1 LNKLKIYLILLL
13 CSSASFLCYSQQ
25 RDSALNTARS
35 SDSSISEI
43 QDLPSKYYSKVD
55 KKLSLV
61 NDQLTKKSIKY
72 LAKFQ
77 RQEQKLQR
85 RLQQLHPELAV
96 TDATQ
101 KYQELSQKIKS
112 KTASLNKIDGGTYN
126 SYLDSL
132 GTTLSFLKQVNDFSD
147 KVKSPLSSFDNLQN
161 KLQQSEQ
168 IKEFIAERRA
178 QIKELLSKYTHL
190 PGSLKNEYDKL
201 NKTAYY
207 YSAQVQEYKNTL
219 KDPKKI
225 EEQALRILNKLPAF
239 QKFMNQNSQLS
250 SLFRIPANYGSAQ
263 NLTGLQTRS
272 SVQSLIQQ
280 RIAAGGVNA
289 QSQIQQNLAQAQ
301 GELNKIKDRLNQL
314 PGGGSGDPELPNFK
328 PNSQKT
334 KKLFDRLEFGFNV
347 QFAISNPLLPST
359 ANLALTLGYKLDDKK
374 SCGVGAGYILG
385 MGTIKHISF
394 TSQGLS
400 LRSYFDWKIKKQF
413 YASGG
418 YEANYNSAFKNIE
431 QLKNYNAWQR
441 SCLAGISKKYKI
453 GKKNGEMK
461 ILYDFFAQ
469 RHLPVSSPVLF
480 RTGYSF

>member
-1 LNKLKIYLILLL
+1 VSN
-13 CSSASFLCYSQQ
+13 LCYSQQ
-25 RDSALNTARS
+25 KDSALNTIHS
-35 SDSSISEI
+35 TDSSLTAL

-55 KKLSLV
+55 KKLSSV
-61 NDQLTKKSIKY
+61 NDQLTKKSLKY

-77 RQEQKLQR
+77 RQERKLR
-85 RLQQLHPELAV
+85 ESLLKLNPEIGMS
-96 TDATQ
+96 DASE
-101 KYQELSQKIKS
+101 KYSELSQKIKS
-112 KTASLNKIDGGTYN
+112 KTDGLTKIEGGSYN

-132 GTTLSFLKQVNDFSD
+132 GTTLSFLKQAGSVTD
-147 KVKSPLSSFDNLQN
+147 KIKGPLNSFDNLQN

-190 PGSLKNEYDKL
+190 PSGLKNEYDQL
-201 NKTAYY
+201 NKTAFY
-207 YSAQVQEYKNTL
+207 YSAQVQEYKNAL

-225 EEQALRILNKLPAF
+225 EEKALGILNRLPAF
-239 QKFMNQNSQLS
+239 QKFMTQNSQLA
-250 SLFRIPANYGSAQ
+250 SLFRIPTNYGSAQ

-280 RIAAGGVNA
+280 RIAAGGPNA
-289 QSQIQQNLAQAQ
+289 QAQIQQNLAQAQ
-301 GELNKIKDRLNQL
+301 GELNKIKDKLNQL
-314 PGGGSGDPELPNFK
+314 TGGGAVDPEMPNFK

-334 KKLFDRLEFGFNV
+334 KKLLKRLEYGFNV
-347 QFAISNPLLPST
+347 QFAKSTSLLPTT
-359 ANLALTLGYKLDDKK
+359 ANMALTIGYKLDDKK
-374 SCGVGAGYILG
+374 SFGVGAGYILG
-385 MGTIKHISF
+385 MGSIKHISF

-431 QLKNYNAWQR
+431 QLKSYNAWQR

>member
-161 KLQQSEQ
+161 KLQQTEQ

-178 QIKELLSKYTHL
+178 QIKELLSKKKF
-190 PGSLKNEYDKL
+190 PRI
-201 NKTAYY
+201 NKMAT
-207 YSAQVQEYKNTL
+207 
-219 KDPKKI
+219 
-225 EEQALRILNKLPAF
+225 
-239 QKFMNQNSQLS
+239 QLYRKC
-250 SLFRIPANYGSAQ
+250 F
-263 NLTGLQTRS
+263 
-272 SVQSLIQQ
+272 
-280 RIAAGGVNA
+280 
-289 QSQIQQNLAQAQ
+289 
-301 GELNKIKDRLNQL
+301 
-314 PGGGSGDPELPNFK
+314 
-328 PNSQKT
+328 
-334 KKLFDRLEFGFNV
+334 
-347 QFAISNPLLPST
+347 
-359 ANLALTLGYKLDDKK
+359 
-374 SCGVGAGYILG
+374 
-385 MGTIKHISF
+385 
-394 TSQGLS
+394 
-400 LRSYFDWKIKKQF
+400 
-413 YASGG
+413 
-418 YEANYNSAFKNIE
+418 
-431 QLKNYNAWQR
+431 
-441 SCLAGISKKYKI
+441 
-453 GKKNGEMK
+453 
-461 ILYDFFAQ
+461 
-469 RHLPVSSPVLF
+469 
-480 RTGYSF
+480 

>member
-1 LNKLKIYLILLL
+1 MSN
-13 CSSASFLCYSQQ
+13 LCYSQQ
-25 RDSALNTARS
+25 KDSALNTIHS
-35 SDSSISEI
+35 TDSSLTAL

-55 KKLSLV
+55 KKLSSV
-61 NDQLTKKSIKY
+61 NDQLTKKSLKY

-77 RQEQKLQR
+77 RQERKLR
-85 RLQQLHPELAV
+85 ESLLKLNPEIGMS
-96 TDATQ
+96 DASE
-101 KYQELSQKIKS
+101 KYSELSQKIKS
-112 KTASLNKIDGGTYN
+112 KTDGLTKIEGGSYN

-132 GTTLSFLKQVNDFSD
+132 GTTLSFLKQAGSVTD
-147 KVKSPLSSFDNLQN
+147 KIKGPLNSFDNLQN

-190 PGSLKNEYDKL
+190 PSGLKNEYDQL
-201 NKTAYY
+201 NKTAFY
-207 YSAQVQEYKNTL
+207 YSAQVQEYKNAL

-225 EEQALRILNKLPAF
+225 EEKALGILNRLPAF
-239 QKFMNQNSQLS
+239 QKFMTQNSQLA
-250 SLFRIPANYGSAQ
+250 SLFRIPTNYGSAQ

-280 RIAAGGVNA
+280 RIAAGGPNA
-289 QSQIQQNLAQAQ
+289 QAQIQQNLAQAQ
-301 GELNKIKDRLNQL
+301 GELNKIKDKLNQL
-314 PGGGSGDPELPNFK
+314 TGGGAVDPEMPNFK

-334 KKLFDRLEFGFNV
+334 KKLLKRLEYGFNV
-347 QFAISNPLLPST
+347 QFAKSTSLLPTT
-359 ANLALTLGYKLDDKK
+359 ANMALTIGYKLDDKK
-374 SCGVGAGYILG
+374 SFGVGAGYILG
-385 MGTIKHISF
+385 MGSIKHISF

-431 QLKNYNAWQR
+431 QLKSYNAWQR